1 MNHDSNAMT
10 PTSVVAAPPGPDVNA
25 MSVQASAGGGLAD
38 QIARLNPPQRL
49 AAARQAEILSVIGQG
64 LAGRPYGERRAVLAH
79 MAPQLA
85 ARGVPPAA
93 IAAFDPSD
101 TNLAAALAEAGAL
114 RALLSPP
121 AAAAG
126 SPPGARPRSGRGRPA
141 A

>member
-1 MNHDSNAMT
+1 MNQVTNAMT
-10 PTSVVAAPPGPDVNA
+10 PISVVAAPPGPNVNA
-25 MSVQASAGGGLAD
+25 LSGQTSAAGGLND
-38 QIARLNPPQRL
+38 QIAALNPGQRL

-121 AAAAG
+121 ASAA
-126 SPPGARPRSGRGRPA
+126 
-141 A
+141 